1 MPFTRK
7 IQIIND
13 QFVRWEFGIEICG
26 KEIPLAQ
33 SSEFAV
39 GVHEGQAATTWP
51 LLFGGKETTPVTD
64 FDKLDKANDITF
76 VVVEK
81 LEELSQSPDLEK
93 RVALSLL
100 FQDRLLKDPGIR
112 TLMNDLNIVRTKHGL
127 EMANRGVVPADQVAV
142 TLILCKAIYYFLR
155 RDERYI
161 TLDATLAYLY
171 AIWQWYNTA
180 KYLSMTVRRE
190 YCEAKGQ
197 KSGNEMGSHEYIMM
211 TREMAE
217 AHHILAELLQSPP
230 GFDEAIIWLA
240 DWRRIDTARINTSLL
255 REQMRLSLPLIPTE
269 WEKPSF
275 SNQEIDC
282 TIPFT
287 APCWQ
292 NPAPQPENMK
302 GRLQS
307 WLGRVPEPNPDWKT
321 TVLHPVFRTENNKET
336 TGRQA
341 VRRMVA
347 DWLLSRYD
355 ISNAVQISRCL
366 VEKPWNPRAF
376 LTIAGA
382 ALIVFFAIFL
392 LPTFF
397 NLPETVL
404 IAGVIL
410 QIGILGLLVVLVVKN
425 VDRSTIPYLILPRV
439 AGGVAVG
446 YFVLILSEDSMKLQR
461 FFVRDGMWMGWSVL
475 LIFLLWAA
483 VLVLGYLYLWHDAI
497 PFVGVGRPD
506 IAHRRAVQVLLIALA
521 DSVFM
526 GLFFLA
532 IASQMYLY
540 DDLLKS
546 DARHLLGPLGLIDC
560 LTFFILV
567 PFALLTGLVTQ
578 FIFEEKSVTT
588 SVWAPEVE

>member
-13 QFVRWEFGIEICG
+13 QFVRWEFGIQICA

-51 LLFGGKETTPVTD
+51 KLFEGKKTTPITD
-64 FDKLDKANDITF
+64 FDNFDKANDITL
-76 VVVEK
+76 VIVEK
-81 LEELSQSPDLEK
+81 LEELIQSPELST
-93 RVALSLL
+93 RIALFQL
-100 FQDRLLKDPGIR
+100 FQDSVLKDQGIR
-112 TLMNDLNIVRTKHGL
+112 KLMDDLVIGRTKGKTSGL
-127 EMANRGVVPADQVAV
+127 LGKAVPADQAAV

-180 KYLSMTVRRE
+180 KYLSMTVYRE

-197 KSGNEMGSHEYIMM
+197 KSDIEMHWHKYIML

-240 DWRRIDTARINTSLL
+240 QWRGIDTPRINTSLL
-255 REQMRLSLPLIPTE
+255 REQMRLSLPLIPTD
-269 WEKPSF
+269 WEEPSF
-275 SNQEIDC
+275 SNQKIDC
-282 TIPFT
+282 WKPFA
-287 APCWQ
+287 APGWQ
-292 NPAPQPENMK
+292 DPVSRPESMK
-302 GRLQS
+302 ESLKY
-307 WLGRVPEPNPDWKT
+307 WLGGVTEPNPDWKT
-321 TVLHPVFRTENNKET
+321 TGLHPVFTTENNKET

-347 DWLLSRYD
+347 NWLLSRYD
-355 ISNAVQISRCL
+355 ISNAVELSRCL
-366 VEKPWNPRAF
+366 AKKPGNSKTVS
-376 LTIAGA
+376 TIAGL
-382 ALIVFFAIFL
+382 ALLVFCAIFL
-392 LPTFF
+392 LPAFF
-397 NLPETVL
+397 NLPETVW
-404 IAGVIL
+404 IAGGIL
-410 QIGILGLLVVLVVKN
+410 QMAILGLLVVLVVKN

-475 LIFLLWAA
+475 LIFLLWAT
-483 VLVLGYLYLWHDAI
+483 VLALGYLYLWHDAI

-540 DDLLKS
+540 GDLLQS
-546 DARHLLGPLGLIDC
+546 NAPHLLGPLGLIDL

>member
-7 IQIIND
+7 IHIIDD

-26 KEIPLAQ
+26 QAISLAQ
-33 SSEFAV
+33 STDIAV
-39 GVHEGQAATTWP
+39 QIHGRTATTTWP
-51 LLFGGKETTPVTD
+51 LLFGGNATPSVDYTQ
-64 FDKLDKANDITF
+64 LNRANDITF
-76 VVVEK
+76 VIVEK
-81 LEELSQSPDLEK
+81 LEELIQSPELST
-93 RVALSLL
+93 RIALFQL
-100 FQDRLLKDPGIR
+100 FQDSLLKDQGIR
-112 TLMNDLNIVRTKHGL
+112 KLIDNLAIMRTKDGG
-127 EMANRGVVPADQVAV
+127 ERFGEAVPADQAAV

-180 KYLSMTVRRE
+180 KYLSMSAHQE

-197 KSGNEMGSHEYIMM
+197 RSDSEMSSHKYIMM

-240 DWRRIDTARINTSLL
+240 NWRGIDTGRINTSLL
-255 REQMRLSLPLIPTE
+255 REQMRLSLPLIPTD
-269 WEKPSF
+269 WERPSF
-275 SNQEIDC
+275 SNQKIDC
-282 TIPFT
+282 TIPFA
-287 APCWQ
+287 APGWQ
-292 NPAPQPENMK
+292 NPVPQPESK
-302 GRLQS
+302 EGRLEYS
-307 WLGRVPEPNPDWKT
+307 LGMFPEPNPDWKT
-321 TVLHPVFRTENNKET
+321 TGLHPVFRTENNKET

-355 ISNAVQISRCL
+355 IGNAVQISRHL
-366 VEKPWNPRAF
+366 VNKPWDSKTSSRIA
-376 LTIAGA
+376 LTV
-382 ALIVFFAIFL
+382 LIVFFALFL
-392 LPTFF
+392 LPAFF
-397 NLPETVL
+397 NLTQTAW
-404 IAGVIL
+404 IAGGIL

-461 FFVRDGMWMGWSVL
+461 FFVRDGMWMGWSVF

-483 VLVLGYLYLWHDAI
+483 VLVLGYLYLRYDAI

-506 IAHRRAVQVLLIALA
+506 IAHRRAVQVLLVALA

-526 GLFFLA
+526 GLLFLA

-540 DDLLKS
+540 GDLLQS
-546 DARHLLGPLGLIDC
+546 NAPHLLGPLGLIDL